1 MRDNGPVTQREVE
14 FPDNVKLVS
23 RTDPGGRI
31 TFVNA
36 AFISVSGFSE
46 EELTGA
52 PHNIVRHPDMPKEA
66 FADLWNHLKAG
77 NPWRGL
83 VKNRTKAGDHY
94 WVRADVMP
102 VIENGSL
109 AGYVSVRSKP
119 PRDDVEAA
127 ERAYKAIREGNP
139 EGLIIDCGRVR
150 RPPPVWDRVW
160 RSVGGMLSLQ
170 ISITIFAFLAIAGIG
185 LSSLYFADKSLATIY
200 LDRVIPAAQL
210 SDIDS
215 RMRANLDNLLRAESA
230 LATGQDADLK
240 NVVNSLAA
248 NREAI
253 TKIWA
258 EYLKTYLTPEESELA
273 KTFEAQRNRYV
284 AEGLAPGIKLA
295 EAGEAIGLASH
306 INTKARPLL
315 LEAAA
320 TNSKLI
326 ALQRRVA
333 QEEYGQAQSNFELS
347 LISTGTILLLGI
359 LGAGLAA
366 KRVRRIVVLPM
377 GRMSA
382 HFSAIARREENHV
395 IGEEPTKEFVHPARM
410 LRAMQGLLGYAEQEK
425 IEIDRRSTARAKAD
439 LHTLADTLESRVHS
453 IVGDVGKASAL
464 LAESAQVLSTN
475 ADITRERSQAVQE
488 QAEEVRRNVDSV
500 AAATHELAAA
510 ETEISRQVANTAKIS
525 RSAEQQAESTRTTVA
540 NLSRSADRIG
550 EIVQIITEVA
560 GKTNMLAL
568 NATIEATRAGDAG
581 KGFAVV
587 AGEVKAL
594 AQQTGHATEEIS
606 SQIRAIQGETGKTV
620 EAINGITAT
629 IAQVSEVSSAVAAA
643 VEEQGTATQE
653 IARSVNEVALG
664 TQKASENVAVVANIA
679 RETETMASEVLAS
692 ANTLREA
699 SQMLDHEVNDFLV
712 GIRR

>member
-36 AFISVSGFSE
+36 AFIAISGFSE

-66 FADLWNHLKAG
+66 FADMWGHLKAG
-77 NPWRGL
+77 NPWRGM
-83 VKNRTKAGDHY
+83 VKNRTKSGDHY

-102 VIENGSL
+102 VIENGKL

-119 PRDDVEAA
+119 SRADVDAA
-127 ERAYKAIREGNP
+127 ERAYKAIREGNR
-139 EGLIIDCGRVR
+139 EGLIVDCGRVR
-150 RPPPVWDRVW
+150 RPPPVWDRIW

-170 ISITIFAFLAIAGIG
+170 IFVTIAAFLAIAGVG
-185 LSSLYFADKSLATIY
+185 LGALYFADRSLGTIY
-200 LDRVIPAAQL
+200 FNRVIPSAQL

-215 RMRANLDNLLRAESA
+215 RMRANLDALIRAEAA
-230 LATGQDADLK
+230 LTAGRDTDTKAMLDA
-240 NVVNSLAA
+240 LAA
-248 NREAI
+248 NRVAI
-253 TKIWA
+253 DKTWA
-258 EYLKTYLTPEESELA
+258 EYRASEFTPEEVELA
-273 KTFEAQRNRYV
+273 KAFETQRARYV
-284 AEGLAPGIKLA
+284 AEGLAQGVKLV
-295 EAGEAIGLASH
+295 EAREAIALAHH
-306 INTKARPLL
+306 IEAKARPLL

-320 TNSKLI
+320 TNFKLI
-326 ALQRRVA
+326 SLQREVA
-333 QEEYGQAQSNFELS
+333 KAEYDKAQRNFELS
-347 LISTGTILLLGI
+347 LGLVGALLLFGI
-359 LGAGLAA
+359 VCATLIA

-382 HFSAIARREENHV
+382 HFSAIARRDETHV
-395 IGEEPTKEFVHPARM
+395 IGEEPTKEFVHPGRM

-453 IVGDVGKASAL
+453 IVADVGKASAL
-464 LAESAQVLSTN
+464 LADSAQVLSTN
-475 ADITRERSQAVQE
+475 ADITRQRSQAVQD

-525 RSAEQQAESTRTTVA
+525 RTAREQAQSTRTTVA

-550 EIVQIITEVA
+550 EIVQLITEVA

-568 NATIEATRAGDAG
+568 NATIEATRAGEAG

-620 EAINGITAT
+620 NAINDITST
-629 IAQVSEVSSAVAAA
+629 IAEVSEVSSAVAAA
-643 VEEQGTATQE
+643 VEEQGAATQE
-653 IARSVNEVALG
+653 IARSVNEVAIG

-699 SQMLDHEVNDFLV
+699 AQMLDREVSDFLV

>member
-1 MRDNGPVTQREVE
+1 
-14 FPDNVKLVS
+14 
-23 RTDPGGRI
+23 
-31 TFVNA
+31 
-36 AFISVSGFSE
+36 
-46 EELTGA
+46 
-52 PHNIVRHPDMPKEA
+52 
-66 FADLWNHLKAG
+66 
-77 NPWRGL
+77 
-83 VKNRTKAGDHY
+83 
-94 WVRADVMP
+94 
-102 VIENGSL
+102 
-109 AGYVSVRSKP
+109 
-119 PRDDVEAA
+119 
-127 ERAYKAIREGNP
+127 
-139 EGLIIDCGRVR
+139 
-150 RPPPVWDRVW
+150 
-160 RSVGGMLSLQ
+160 MLSLQ
-170 ISITIFAFLAIAGIG
+170 ILISFLAFFAIAAVG
-185 LSSLYFADKSLATIY
+185 LGALYQADRSLETMYR
-200 LDRVIPAAQL
+200 DRVIPAAQL
-210 SDIDS
+210 SDIDG
-215 RMRANLDNLLRAESA
+215 RMRANLDHLIRAESA
-230 LATGQDADLK
+230 LANGNDASMKGVIEALND
-240 NVVNSLAA
+240 

-253 TKIWA
+253 SEIWSA
-258 EYLKTYLTPEESELA
+258 YLATSLTSEEGELA
-273 KTFEAQRNRYV
+273 KTFETQRNRYV
-284 AEGLAPGIKLA
+284 AEGLAPGVKLA
-295 EAGEAIGLASH
+295 EAGEAIGLTNH

-315 LEAAA
+315 IEASA

-326 ALQRRVA
+326 ALQRRA
-333 QEEYGQAQSNFELS
+333 AKEEYDTAQHNFQLS
-347 LISTGTILLLGI
+347 LILSGALLLFGM
-359 LGAGLAA
+359 LGTGLAA

-377 GRMSA
+377 GRMSD
-382 HFSAIARREENHV
+382 HFSAIARREDNHV

-453 IVGDVGKASAL
+453 IVGDVGRASAL

-475 ADITRERSQAVQE
+475 ADITRKRSQAVQE

-525 RSAEQQAESTRTTVA
+525 RSAEQQAEHTRATVA

-620 EAINGITAT
+620 EAINGITTT
-629 IAQVSEVSSAVAAA
+629 ISQVSEVSSAVAAA
-643 VEEQGTATQE
+643 VEEQGAATQE

-679 RETETMASEVLAS
+679 RKTETMASEVLAS

>member
-36 AFISVSGFSE
+36 AFIAISGFSE

-66 FADLWNHLKAG
+66 FADMWGYLKAG

-83 VKNRTKAGDHY
+83 VKNRTKTGDHY

-102 VIENGSL
+102 VIENGKL

-119 PRDDVEAA
+119 SRADVAAA
-127 ERAYKAIREGNP
+127 ETAYKAIREGNP
-139 EGLIIDCGRVR
+139 EGLIVDCGQVKR
-150 RPPPVWDRVW
+150 RPPVWDRVW

-170 ISITIFAFLAIAGIG
+170 IAITVAAFLAIAGVG
-185 LSSLYFADKSLATIY
+185 LGALYFADKSLETIY

-215 RMRANLDNLLRAESA
+215 RMRDNLDNLVRVEGA
-230 LATGQDADLK
+230 LAAGRDTGIKGVIDA
-240 NVVNSLAA
+240 LAA
-248 NREAI
+248 NRDAI
-253 TKIWA
+253 NKIWA
-258 EYLKTYLTPEESELA
+258 EYLSSYLTPEEADLA
-273 KTFEAQRNRYV
+273 KTFEAQRNLYV
-284 AEGLAPGIKLA
+284 TEGLAPGLKLA
-295 EAGEAIGLASH
+295 EAGDTIGLANH
-306 INTKARPLL
+306 IDAKARPLL
-315 LEAAA
+315 LDAAA
-320 TNSKLI
+320 TNFKLI
-326 ALQRRVA
+326 SLQRQVA
-333 QEEYGQAQSNFELS
+333 KEEYDNAKHNFEISLMLS
-347 LISTGTILLLGI
+347 GVLLLLGI
-359 LGAGLAA
+359 VGTGLAA

-382 HFSAIARREENHV
+382 HFSAIARRDDNHV
-395 IGEEPTKEFVHPARM
+395 INEEPTKEFVQPGRM

-425 IEIDRRSTARAKAD
+425 IEIDRRSTARAKTD
-439 LHTLADTLESRVHS
+439 LHALADTLESRVHS
-453 IVGDVGKASAL
+453 IVADVGRASTL
-464 LAESAQVLSTN
+464 LADSAQVLSTN
-475 ADITRERSQAVQE
+475 ADITRQRSQAVQD

-525 RSAEQQAESTRTTVA
+525 RTAEQQAQSTRATVA

-550 EIVQIITEVA
+550 EIVQLITEVA

-606 SQIRAIQGETGKTV
+606 SQITAIQGETGKTV
-620 EAINGITAT
+620 SAINGITKT
-629 IAQVSEVSSAVAAA
+629 ISEVSQVSSAVAAA
-643 VEEQGTATQE
+643 VEEQGAATQE

-664 TQKASENVAVVANIA
+664 TQRASENVAVVANIA
-679 RETETMASEVLAS
+679 RETETMASEVLSS

-699 SQMLDHEVNDFLV
+699 AQMLDHEVSDFLV